1 MNGSTRNCGDWYTV
15 SIIGVSE
22 ISLPYHLYGPINNTP
37 AQVASGDTCAL
48 VSVANSI
55 SLSDFYLLNPEIN
68 QECTNLELGVAYCVE
83 PVGDIQTYPGY
94 TVTGGPTI
102 TVPPVTFPS
111 VNTAI
116 PTNTGDPGFVYTTSL
131 LPKASDTI
139 STCDT
144 YMNYNDST
152 GSRSDCSY
160 NAFANQLTINQ
171 LLEWNPSLS
180 SNLSTC
186 NLQSGYSYCVE
197 LTNATSKARLHPFS
211 KRILIALAS
220 TSSNDCLSV
229 NSTTIESGTTS
240 TCQCFMVVH
249 GYDNGC
255 KFRAAKASSSSSPPL
270 TIP

>member
-1 MNGSTRNCGDWYTV
+1 M
-15 SIIGVSE
+15 
-22 ISLPYHLYGPINNTP
+22 
-37 AQVASGDTCAL
+37 
-48 VSVANSI
+48 ANSI
-55 SLSDFYLLNPEIN
+55 SLSDFYILNPEIN
-68 QECTNLELGVAYCVE
+68 EKCTNLELGVAYCVE

-94 TVTGGPTI
+94 TVSGGPTI
-102 TVPPVTFPS
+102 TVPPVTFSS

-116 PTNTGDPGFVYTTSL
+116 PTNTGDPGFIYTSSL

-144 YMNYNDST
+144 YLNFNDSSD
-152 GSRSDCSY
+152 SRSDCSY
-160 NAFANQLTINQ
+160 NAFANQVTTNQ

-197 LTNATSKARLHPFS
+197 LTNTTSKVRLHSFS
-211 KRILIALAS
+211 KRMLIATAS
-220 TSSNDCLSV
+220 TSSNGCLSV

-240 TCQCFMVVH
+240 TCQCFMIVH

-255 KFRAAKASSSSSPPL
+255 KLRATNASSTQYPRL
-270 TIP
+270 TVP